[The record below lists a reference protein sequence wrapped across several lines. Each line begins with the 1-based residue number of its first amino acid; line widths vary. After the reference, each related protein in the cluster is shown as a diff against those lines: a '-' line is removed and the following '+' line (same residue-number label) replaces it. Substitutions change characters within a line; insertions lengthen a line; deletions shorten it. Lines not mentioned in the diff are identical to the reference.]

1 MGWESRKKKEGDQ
14 VALAIKRSQD
24 DQVRQPADDVDDAGG
39 GSSGSSK
46 VWWERKLLLA
56 LGAVCG
62 QGSAR
67 GSFPAFPILDHRC
80 GR

>member
-1 MGWESRKKKEGDQ
+1 M
-14 VALAIKRSQD
+14 ALAIKRSQD
-24 DQVRQPADDVDDAGG
+24 DQVRQPADDDDDDDAGG
-39 GSSGSSK
+39 GSGSSK

-67 GSFPAFPILDHRC
+67 ASFPAFPILDQKY
-80 GR
+80 GRLKKKKKTPPGRE